1 LGVGT
6 KFWRIGGQKGYIVG
20 RRQVLHVP
28 ALKAPLLSVRQH
40 RRHQGCSFIAD
51 NEGCY
56 LTFPTFSIKVDDSV
70 DCLIAYET
78 LNPTTVDLSECD
90 YLQEASQ
97 RRESLA
103 VIKTQRFENARSS
116 QQQNSTSANAWKVE
130 TRASLC
136 RLNEQAAREL
146 EAKDKAE
153 QIKIEL
159 AHLEE
164 ESKATERQYQMP
176 RPKAPMTTEEKLQ
189 LIQSLVDLMQKR
201 GKTDY
206 LLIKEVETKYPHP
219 SPVKSD
225 IDPKDEID
233 IDPKDEISPPSSPP
247 AYKFPTTTSTPADHP
262 DTLPCDKPPSTSPAV
277 QCFTEQQLHRYF
289 GFRNLKN
296 WLDLEATGQDTIK
309 VTKGTEC
316 PLEISDVANI
326 RHSHQNTTP
335 VPRPMNYLQTVHMDI
350 GYGDCVSIGSFHYVL
365 ILIDRTT

>member
-1 LGVGT
+1 MGRAFKVTPNDVINYGYACVDSGATHDMSNGEATEFANYKPLPKGSHVLVADNHAIECLGVGT

-20 RRQVLHVP
+20 RHQVLHVP

-90 YLQEASQ
+90 YLQEAPQ

-103 VIKTQRFENARSS
+103 VVETQRFENARNS

-130 TRASLC
+130 TRASLR
-136 RLNEQAAREL
+136 RLNEQSAREL

-159 AHLEE
+159 ARLEE

-176 RPKAPMTTEEKLQ
+176 RPEAPMTTEEKLQ
-189 LIQSLVDLMQKR
+189 LIQSLVDSMQK
-201 GKTDY
+201 
-206 LLIKEVETKYPHP
+206 
-219 SPVKSD
+219 
-225 IDPKDEID
+225 
-233 IDPKDEISPPSSPP
+233 
-247 AYKFPTTTSTPADHP
+247 
-262 DTLPCDKPPSTSPAV
+262 
-277 QCFTEQQLHRYF
+277 
-289 GFRNLKN
+289 
-296 WLDLEATGQDTIK
+296 
-309 VTKGTEC
+309 
-316 PLEISDVANI
+316 
-326 RHSHQNTTP
+326 
-335 VPRPMNYLQTVHMDI
+335 
-350 GYGDCVSIGSFHYVL
+350 
-365 ILIDRTT
+365 